1 MKKTN
6 LVLWS
11 LILMCGVQANSHA
24 QTMKQPQNRK
34 ITLSRYLFNSVE
46 KILNMENLDECL
58 GRSLEIRF
66 LTSDCNAFL
75 YELESETSE
84 THANAQAAYLNMKH
98 ETARSKATLYLDL
111 YTDMISMIN
120 ILKSRHQNDI
130 DKQSVAYSIR
140 QQVLNT
146 KKKMIELSK
155 IKN

>member
-1 MKKTN
+1 MKKSN

-24 QTMKQPQNRK
+24 QTMKQPQHRK
-34 ITLSRYLFNSVE
+34 ITLSQYLYNSVNR
-46 KILNMENLDECL
+46 ILNMENLNECL
-58 GRSLEIRF
+58 GRSADIRF
-66 LTSDCNAFL
+66 LTSDCNSFL
-75 YELESETSE
+75 YELESETRE

-98 ETARSKATLYLDL
+98 ENARSRAVLFLDL
-111 YTDMISMIN
+111 YTDMITTID
-120 ILKSRHQNDI
+120 ILKMKNQNKI
-130 DKQSVAYSIR
+130 DKQSVTYSIR